1 MRADQK
7 GRMMGDLA
15 DGLFAG
21 EGQTQDVLIR
31 DMGPRDPRMLREA
44 ESSVELRIADQN
56 AAKRAGTA

>member
-1 MRADQK
+1 
-7 GRMMGDLA
+7 MGDLA